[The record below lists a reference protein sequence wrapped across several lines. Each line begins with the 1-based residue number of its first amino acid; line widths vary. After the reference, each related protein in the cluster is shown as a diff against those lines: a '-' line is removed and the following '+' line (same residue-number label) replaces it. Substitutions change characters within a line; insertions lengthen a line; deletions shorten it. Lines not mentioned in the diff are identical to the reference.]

1 MCTARRN
8 RRILNWIPCTN
19 KNANTLQHPNT
30 TLPFFFQPKVD
41 LRKAFSYDSEASI
54 SSESEESDDAYED
67 DERVVKMKEKKVKP
81 LDHLDPKSFTW
92 KLMNYAVST
101 LVCHNINT
109 FLADVGLEV
118 SGKK

>member
-1 MCTARRN
+1 MQTHTN
-8 RRILNWIPCTN
+8 ILTPYC
-19 KNANTLQHPNT
+19 L
-30 TLPFFFQPKVD
+30 FSFQPKVD

-54 SSESEESDDAYED
+54 SSESEESGDAFED

-109 FLADVGLEV
+109 FLTDVGLEV
-118 SGKK
+118 SGKNNKNR